1 MRRPLLILF
10 TLLLVIS
17 FIYTNNKSLDNI
29 KDKEKITIEGIIK
42 DKIEKEKYDQYKIG
56 NYLVNDYNKNL
67 DIKTGKI
74 VKISGSIKSLDNMNY
89 ENFNYGRYIKSM
101 GYKGVITIKYYNI
114 IGENKFYINIGKMK
128 NYIRDGFRYLYKD
141 SSDFI
146 NSLILGQKDI

>member
-29 KDKEKITIEGIIK
+29 KDKEKITIEGIVK
-42 DKIEKEKYDQYKIG
+42 DKIEKENYDQYKIG
-56 NYLVNDYNKNL
+56 HYLVNDYNKNL

-101 GYKGVITIKYYNI
+101 G
-114 IGENKFYINIGKMK
+114 
-128 NYIRDGFRYLYKD
+128 
-141 SSDFI
+141 
-146 NSLILGQKDI
+146 